1 MGMLIKVII
10 ILLLIMFLTGQ
21 FTRSREVRIRRR
33 QNITNLLLAAIAVIM
48 LLSLVHAITH

>member
-1 MGMLIKVII
+1 MLIKVII